1 MQKKHLKIEF
11 VMKNFHQSGNKTDL
25 LLLSKLHIKSS
36 LGVWEEWLS
45 GENTCCVNMRT

>member
-1 MQKKHLKIEF
+1 MQKEHLEIEF
-11 VMKNFHQSGNKTDL
+11 VTKNFYQPGNKTN

-45 GENTCCVNMRT
+45 GESTCCVNMRT